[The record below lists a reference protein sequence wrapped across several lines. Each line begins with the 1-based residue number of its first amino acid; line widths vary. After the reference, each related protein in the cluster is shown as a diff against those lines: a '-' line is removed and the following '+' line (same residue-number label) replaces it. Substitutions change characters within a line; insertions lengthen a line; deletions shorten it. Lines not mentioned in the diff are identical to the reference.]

1 MKENNSSKDN
11 FKMTDPIIL
20 AFEHEKK
27 DMNIL
32 KKHKIQKIY
41 TKKKIKFILSLFF
54 MLAIILSLVY
64 LINWYIN
71 SSQNKKMEDS
81 LKQYIDIRFN

>member
-1 MKENNSSKDN
+1 MKENNNSKND
-11 FKMTDPIIL
+11 FKMTEPIIL

-32 KKHKIQKIY
+32 KKHRIKKIY
-41 TKKKIKFILSLFF
+41 IRKKIKFILSLFF
-54 MLAIILSLVY
+54 MLIIILSSVY

-81 LKQYIDIRFN
+81 LKQYIDIRFK